1 VVERFHRNGDAGSRD
16 SPNGPVLDYC
26 RAVLQTR
33 HRTVLT
39 VAFYAA
45 VAGVLAAILFQ
56 VLPVF
61 LPDSVAGRIGHNSE
75 GLLLA
80 LVLAGWIQFV
90 RPRLAGTRREW
101 TVTILV
107 AVLLLALGIFLIV
120 TDLPSRFRTLN
131 EALLA
136 GALLV
141 PYVQVRR
148 PVPGRIALW
157 LAGGTLVLTVVFN
170 QTTIVTD
177 LAEMVAALIL
187 VPLALDLVDRG
198 ILDPWAKTS
207 RPVRYGWYAFLVVAP
222 VVFSLLEYHHAGF
235 GGLLGET
242 LRYLVRVTEIF
253 ICLLL
258 IEPYFTIVHGRTG
271 SDGADGADNT
281 MSAAEAAR

>member
-1 VVERFHRNGDAGSRD
+1 MSTIDHSRSRHRDARQDRHRRLDRAVSAGQPWAGAEAVRTHRSAPAARRGPPAPKTECPRGRSAVERFHRNGDAGSRG

-26 RAVLQTR
+26 RAVLQTRLQTR

-80 LVLAGWIQFV
+80 LILAGWIQFV

-101 TVTILV
+101 TVTIFG
-107 AVLLLALGIFLIV
+107 AVLPPALGIFLIV
-120 TDLPSRFRTLN
+120 TALPSRFRTLN

-170 QTTIVTD
+170 Q
-177 LAEMVAALIL
+177 
-187 VPLALDLVDRG
+187 
-198 ILDPWAKTS
+198 
-207 RPVRYGWYAFLVVAP
+207 
-222 VVFSLLEYHHAGF
+222 
-235 GGLLGET
+235 
-242 LRYLVRVTEIF
+242 
-253 ICLLL
+253 
-258 IEPYFTIVHGRTG
+258 
-271 SDGADGADNT
+271 
-281 MSAAEAAR
+281 